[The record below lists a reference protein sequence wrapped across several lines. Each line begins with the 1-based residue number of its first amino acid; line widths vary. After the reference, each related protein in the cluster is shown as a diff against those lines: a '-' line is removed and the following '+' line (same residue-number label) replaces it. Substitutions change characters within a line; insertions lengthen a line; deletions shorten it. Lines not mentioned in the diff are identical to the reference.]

1 MDCATSHGQL
11 RAHWLRLG
19 DRTAAYVI
27 ALHHAG
33 TTFAYLNAIDPSAER
48 YHPGSV
54 VLAGLIE
61 REASAHGAAVID
73 LMVGANLTKSLFATE
88 ELTNTQLTVVNPHR
102 LRASASDMW
111 IRAAGALVRRLG
123 R

>member
-1 MDCATSHGQL
+1 
-11 RAHWLRLG
+11 
-19 DRTAAYVI
+19 
-27 ALHHAG
+27 
-33 TTFAYLNAIDPSAER
+33 
-48 YHPGSV
+48 
-54 VLAGLIE
+54 
-61 REASAHGAAVID
+61 
-73 LMVGANLTKSLFATE
+73 MVGANLTKSLFATE